1 MGNLSNVIWSGISIF
16 GQSGISFLT
25 TIILARF
32 LSPDDFGLIA
42 IVTIFIALS
51 QMMVDSEMG
60 GALLKKKHVDKED
73 YSTLFYYNLTASII
87 LYTVLFI
94 SAPYISEFYER
105 PELTE
110 IIRLISV
117 AIIIHAFRVV
127 QRIMIFRELKYKAYA
142 IINTISGLISLGAAI
157 WIAIKGFGYWA
168 LVWYQIIGAFTN
180 VLFLQIYNRFIP
192 SLSFSKSSFKY
203 QFSFGISLLGS
214 DIVKTVANNVTT
226 NIIPIISTLQF
237 TGYYSQTSRITNT
250 GQSFLDGIMNQ
261 TIFPMLV
268 KLDSINSVKSAYYKL
283 LRIIILGL
291 LVVTLPF
298 LIFPNFIIRI
308 LLGAE
313 WTNAAWILQVLSLSI
328 IPASIQVVC
337 RNIFKTMGA
346 TKMVL
351 VLETA
356 KSVIVI
362 AALLISAFFSYIW
375 VVWSIVISNILSCLI
390 WMIFTRREF
399 RIRIDSPVLDST
411 K

>member
-60 GALLKKKHVDKED
+60 GALLKKKHVDRED
-73 YSTLFYYNLTASII
+73 YSTLFYYNLAASII
-87 LYTVLFI
+87 LYTVLYI

-142 IINTISGLISLGAAI
+142 IINIISGLISLGAAI
-157 WIAIKGFGYWA
+157 WIAIEGFGYWA

-180 VLFLQIYNRFIP
+180 VLCLQIYNRFIP

-226 NIIPIISTLQF
+226 NIIAKISTLQF

-375 VVWSIVISNILSCLI
+375 VVWSIVISNILSCII
-390 WMIFTRREF
+390 WMIFTRKEF
-399 RIRIDSPVLDST
+399 RIRIDSLVLDST